1 MKKKAKILIISG
13 IPQKGGGSN
22 LALIENILR
31 LREKFDF
38 LVVAPRAGDFTEKLQ
53 QLEIPFVVIKSRT
66 WTHRRDRTGKLR
78 VFNRVIKMIYNL
90 RADFNI
96 IKLHRK
102 EKFFLIYINISATNV
117 GAIAAHYL
125 KLPLLWHLREYSSE
139 DQNVSFDFP
148 NFVAHSM
155 RKATLIPISE
165 SVKDYYSNFIGNT
178 AKFHKINDGIESE
191 NYEEIAP
198 LEQTIPET
206 LRLTFLGGYEESK
219 RLLDV
224 LEAIKILKEKH
235 KKLYLNVFGSGYQK
249 NIKFYSELAEKL
261 GISDVVTFHSFAEN
275 LAEIY
280 QNSHVVI
287 SARTEAFGRVVAEG
301 LCSGRIVI
309 GTNTGASPELIEN
322 EKNGYLFELK
332 NPQDLSK
339 MLEKV
344 SQNWTSL
351 VAYTNQSRKSYISRF
366 SSRIT
371 AENLEKLLNQ
381 ELEKNN

>member
-13 IPQKGGGSN
+13 IPPKGGGSN

-53 QLEIPFVVIKSRT
+53 QLGIHFVIIKSRT

-78 VFNRVIKMIYNL
+78 VFNRLIKMIYNL

-102 EKFFLIYINISATNV
+102 EKFSLIYINISATNV
-117 GAIAAHYL
+117 GAIAANYL

-165 SVKDYYSNFIGNT
+165 SVKDYYSNFIGNA

-235 KKLYLNVFGSGYQK
+235 KKLYLNVFGSGYQE
-249 NIKFYSELAEKL
+249 NIKFYSELAERL
-261 GISDVVTFHSFAEN
+261 GISDIITFHSFAEN
-275 LAEIY
+275 LEEIY

-332 NPQDLSK
+332 NPQDLAK
-339 MLEKV
+339 VLEKV